1 MQNLLNVMEM
11 YSNYLKLT
19 GKKETTVSCYMKDA
33 NLFKQFL
40 EGTLKKNAAE
50 IAITDIK
57 RKEVVKFKQFL
68 IKDKGYGESSAKRVF
83 NSLRTFFKFLQDQ
96 FNIQNLMENEDFGK
110 KKDFVALKAN
120 KREKMLENE
129 DLKFF
134 FDKLKTTK
142 DSIRNISFFSIL
154 LLTGISP
161 EEATKIKWSDLDFN
175 NKSIKIQRDEVTE
188 LPISDALANQL
199 KTYYIVQKEKKV
211 NSIYMFNASSSE
223 NEAISIDTFKS
234 VYKNNSKNLKIL
246 GGLKAFQVTFIV
258 ESLKNNMSLHKIA
271 MFTGHK
277 RVDSLTIYK
286 DLV

>member
-1 MQNLLNVMEM
+1 MQNLLNVFEM
-11 YSNYLKLT
+11 YKNDLILT
-19 GKKETTVSCYMKDA
+19 GKKETTVNCYMKDA

-40 EGTLKKNAAE
+40 EESMKKKAVE
-50 IAITDIK
+50 IDILDIK

-68 IKDKGYGESSAKRVF
+68 INDKGYGKSSAKRVF

-96 FNIQNLMENEDFGK
+96 FNIKNLMENEDFGK
-110 KKDFVALKAN
+110 KKDVVELKAN
-120 KREKMLENE
+120 KREKMIEKK
-129 DLKFF
+129 DLMLF

-142 DSIRNISFFSIL
+142 ESIRNISFFSIL
-154 LLTGISP
+154 LLTGMNS
-161 EEATKIKWSDLDFN
+161 EEATMLKWSDLDYN
-175 NKSIKIQRDEVTE
+175 NKSIKILRDEVIE

-199 KTYYIVQKEKKV
+199 KTYYIVQKEKKI
-211 NSIYMFNASSSE
+211 NSIYMFSAAYRE

-234 VYKNNSKNLKIL
+234 VYKNNSKNLDII
-246 GGLKAFQVTFIV
+246 GGLKAFQVTFII
-258 ESLKNNMSLHKIA
+258 ENLRNNISIHKIA